1 MAQEITVFNS
11 DEFEKL
17 ILNRDVR
24 ISKALV
30 STVLKNLKG
39 RKRHIHAL
47 SVFVEQEQ
55 TIYDITVDRHEF
67 AHTLKENLSI
77 HEDNELFEV
86 CAEIMNALKDLE
98 KK

>member
-1 MAQEITVFNS
+1 
-11 DEFEKL
+11 
-17 ILNRDVR
+17 
-24 ISKALV
+24 
-30 STVLKNLKG
+30 
-39 RKRHIHAL
+39 L

>member
-1 MAQEITVFNS
+1 MVQEITVFNS

-17 ILNRDVR
+17 ILNRDIR

-39 RKRHIHAL
+39 RKRHLHAL

-55 TIYDITVDRHEF
+55 TIYDITVDRKEF

-86 CAEIMNALKDLE
+86 CAEIMIALKDLDQN
-98 KK
+98 